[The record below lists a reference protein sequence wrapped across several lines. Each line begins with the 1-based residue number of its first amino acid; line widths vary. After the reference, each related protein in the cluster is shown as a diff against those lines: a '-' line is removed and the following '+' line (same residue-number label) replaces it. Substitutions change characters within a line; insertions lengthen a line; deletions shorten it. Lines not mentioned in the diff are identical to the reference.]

1 MKKNIFVLLACLL
14 AAQLSFSQRGAEALE
29 GNYPLNERYM
39 LLKSKSSNYQDY
51 KVIKETVLDGFWKI
65 IRDSI
70 AAKEAALAARQQ
82 NINKL
87 NTELAQTIATLKE
100 KEASMTEVVHD
111 STHITVLG
119 IDFSKGVFLTTIAV
133 IIIALI
139 LFVAFSSWRLK
150 SINHAMHDRVDAFN
164 TLNNEFE
171 EYKRK
176 AMEKQTK
183 LSRELQNERNRLSEM
198 RGM

>member
-1 MKKNIFVLLACLL
+1 
-14 AAQLSFSQRGAEALE
+14 
-29 GNYPLNERYM
+29 M

-70 AAKEAALAARQQ
+70 AAKEASLAARQQ

-87 NTELAQTIATLKE
+87 NTELAQTIAALKE